1 MVYLHNSIFNSILHH
16 QVAFSNITDDVTE
29 IYKQLI
35 RHTDLQMHRRKFFSI
50 KYTRAVI
57 VMQSSGRFYVPP
69 NVCAYHCAQL
79 SYTTQQGSG
88 NFSLVLQTIVIAQ
101 TMSTGGRG
109 VQQLTRHVTYMCCWY
124 YTRSETVKTVETNT
138 NPRVIDVIGLL
149 LCYCDHVCWEV
160 NGSHEHVMFLTPL
173 NIQHL
178 FTDLL
183 WNDND
188 RSFHSLT

>member
-1 MVYLHNSIFNSILHH
+1 MF
-16 QVAFSNITDDVTE
+16 
-29 IYKQLI
+29 
-35 RHTDLQMHRRKFFSI
+35 RRKFFSI
-50 KYTRAVI
+50 KYTRRYSHAKFRTFLCATQCVCIPLCTAV
-57 VMQSSGRFYVPP
+57 VHNTARNS
-69 NVCAYHCAQL
+69 
-79 SYTTQQGSG
+79 SG
-88 NFSLVLQTIVIAQ
+88 NFPLVLQTIVIAQ
-101 TMSTGGRG
+101 MMSTGGRG

-124 YTRSETVKTVETNT
+124 YRCSETIKTAETNT

-160 NGSHEHVMFLTPL
+160 NGGHKHVMFLTQL

-188 RSFHSLT
+188 RSCDSLT